1 MSKQREPY
9 SQQEVAVLLSKKKKT
24 SHLLHLIL
32 SIITAGL
39 WVMIWI
45 LVGLSN
51 HMENARIEKH
61 IAKGKRA

>member
-1 MSKQREPY
+1 MNKQREPY

-39 WVMIWI
+39 WVVIWV

-51 HMENARIEKH
+51 YMENARIEKQ
-61 IAKGKRA
+61 IEKGKRA